1 MLGRSR
7 RKADDHRHGAH
18 PGRYSVAMATWREL
32 VQYVREEYE
41 VISDSDD
48 EIRILFNFEEFDED
62 DERTQVVIVAREVL
76 DAKHEWVQI
85 ASPVGV
91 ADKVDLKGLLVEI
104 GQSSIA
110 CGAAI
115 MGDHVVLRHSLPL
128 KDLDIHEFT
137 DPLELL
143 AGTADQIE
151 EMFFGGDNY

>member
-1 MLGRSR
+1 MLQDPPRPVRYAGRMS
-7 RKADDHRHGAH
+7 
-18 PGRYSVAMATWREL
+18 TWRDL
-32 VQYVREEYE
+32 VQYVSEEYE
-41 VISDSDD
+41 VISSEGD
-48 EIRILFNFEEFDED
+48 EVRILFNFEAFNED
-62 DERTQVVIVAREVL
+62 DERTQVVIIAREVL

-85 ASPVGV
+85 ASPVGL
-91 ADKVDLKGLLVEI
+91 ADKVDLKAVLTEI
-104 GQSSIA
+104 GHSSIA

-115 MGDHVVLRHSLPL
+115 MGEHVVLRHSLPL

>member
-1 MLGRSR
+1 
-7 RKADDHRHGAH
+7 
-18 PGRYSVAMATWREL
+18 MATWREL